1 VNAFPSVICSGYF
14 FALFSQT
21 DIGVLLI
28 DDVQFRINHIR
39 DATHFASYV
48 CKKRRSNSQI
58 KKFSKVSLGET
69 FGFYHTTIERE
80 RRWKQ

>member
-1 VNAFPSVICSGYF
+1 VNAFPLVICSGYF

-48 CKKRRSNSQI
+48 SKKRRSNNCDI
-58 KKFSKVSLGET
+58 YFEKVQLDLHFENHMR
-69 FGFYHTTIERE
+69 F
-80 RRWKQ
+80 WA